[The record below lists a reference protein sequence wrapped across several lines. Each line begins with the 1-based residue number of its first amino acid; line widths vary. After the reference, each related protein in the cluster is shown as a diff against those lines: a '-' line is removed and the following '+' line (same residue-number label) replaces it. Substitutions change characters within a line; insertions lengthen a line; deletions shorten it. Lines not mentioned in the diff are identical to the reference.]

1 MPTTPTIKAGARC
14 GALCGLIVL
23 AGQLTQAQTAPPTT
37 SATSPTITLEAV
49 EVVDTKVDG
58 LINKGLL
65 QTGENAPLYHDV
77 IDRLEIEQLGV
88 SNVQELF
95 RLIPQTTSATSSLQ
109 TDVGNFGI
117 GPRISTTSLRGFS
130 SSQTVILINGRPLPR
145 STNGTAG
152 GPDLDR
158 IPVAAIERI
167 EVLPMSG
174 SAIYGAGAIGGAI
187 NIILRKDYAGQDVT
201 TYIGTSSDGGATE
214 YRFAFVEG
222 RNFRGGKTNL
232 TLTLNYQHR
241 DGLRAD
247 KRGFLDQ
254 VWNRYGPNTTAKNP
268 AGISA
273 WELFGIPAFSTG
285 RATIFVAASAPASDL
300 GIPGATGLR
309 WAVVPAGTA
318 PAATGAL
325 TPTSFAAG
333 ANQFTRGDLSGRT
346 LLYEPIDMLSLNA
359 QIEHVFVKDKLEGYA
374 EFTVSRSTKNF
385 TYPQIPSTVSLAA
398 TSALN
403 PFRTN
408 VTPGF
413 VGRAVSV
420 VLDPVDL
427 LDSESKANSDSA
439 RAVLGLKGK
448 ISEKWSWSID
458 GAADYSHNGTSA
470 NTRLNFFSTTFINPI
485 SYSLL
490 SDHVQFPVAPA
501 NIDNYFVYYRNT
513 GSHTTQFEGNARLTG
528 ELFSLPAGPFR
539 TSLTGKYRD
548 LDLALG
554 FIQYGPDALRTVVT
568 TANTLSNPNTA
579 PLDSTR
585 KSWQEAF
592 ELAAPLVSKRW
603 RPIPIESLDLNFSGS
618 YEKNTSGG
626 INQSS
631 GKPFSGNKKAS
642 ATYVTALRLQLTRD
656 VALRGS
662 YTTGFYPPDW
672 ADISDAIN
680 PSSVVPTATVVD
692 PKRGNTAQT
701 VPFTLY
707 NGGNPSLKPEHA
719 TSHSYG
725 LILTPRFAP
734 GLSLTIDYW
743 KTVKDDAILRF
754 AFPAAIARPDD
765 FAAYIVRAAPT
776 AADQALGW
784 AGVLTEVHTGPINIT
799 QLHTDGFDFR
809 GKYKFNVTSLGE
821 FSFTSNA
828 SFTNHFVTQQTPSQ
842 VPIETA
848 GAGGPIRWRGYAAL
862 TWLKDRQS
870 VTVTG
875 RYLGHY
881 SSATTAPT
889 AAFPTAVPWDGGR
902 IPAYL
907 HWDLQYSYTL
917 PYSTSEKN
925 WKSWLAGTKWTFG
938 AINVLNEAPAFVTNG
953 TGFYNPQ
960 DDPRQRFVYV
970 QIKKSF

>member
-1 MPTTPTIKAGARC
+1 MQTTPNVTAGVRV
-14 GALCGLIVL
+14 GALCGLFVIV
-23 AGQLTQAQTAPPTT
+23 APIVSAQPAPAAQP
-37 SATSPTITLEAV
+37 ATDQPVTLEKL
-49 EVVDTKVDG
+49 EVTETKVDG

-77 IDRLEIEQLGV
+77 MDRIEIEQLGV
-88 SNVQELF
+88 SNVQDLF
-95 RLIPQTTSATSSLQ
+95 RAIPQTTSATSSLQ

-117 GPRISTTSLRGFS
+117 GPRISTTSLRGFA

-145 STNGTAG
+145 TTNATGG

-167 EVLPMSG
+167 EVLPMAG

-187 NIILRKDYAGQDVT
+187 NIILRKDYAGHDLT
-201 TYIGTSSDGGATE
+201 TYVGTSTDGGAAE
-214 YRFAFVEG
+214 YRFSYVEG
-222 RNFRGGKTNL
+222 RNFKGGKTNL
-232 TLTLNYQHR
+232 TLTVNYQHR
-241 DGLRAD
+241 DPLRAD
-247 KRGFLDQ
+247 QRGFLDQ
-254 VWNRYGPNTTAKNP
+254 VWNRYGPNTAAKNP
-268 AGISA
+268 AGVSA
-273 WELFGIPAFSTG
+273 WELFGIPAFSTS
-285 RATIFVAASAPASDL
+285 RPTIFVSAAAPASDL

-318 PAATGAL
+318 PAATAAL
-325 TPTSFAAG
+325 TPASFTTG
-333 ANQFTRGDLSGRT
+333 ANQFTRGDLAGRS
-346 LLYEPIDMLSLNA
+346 LLYEPIDSVSLNA
-359 QIEHVFVKDKLEGYA
+359 QIEHVFIKGRLEGYG
-374 EFTVSRSTKNF
+374 EFTVMQSRKNF

-420 VLDPVDL
+420 VVDPVDIP
-427 LDSESKANSDSA
+427 DSDNRARNDSA
-439 RAVLGLKGK
+439 RAVIGLKGQ

-458 GAADYSHNGTSA
+458 GAADYSHNATSVD
-470 NTRLNFFSTTFINPI
+470 TRLNYFATTFINPI

-490 SDHVQFPVAPA
+490 SDHAQFPVAPA
-501 NIDNYFVYYRNT
+501 NIGSYFVFIRAT
-513 GSHTTQFEGNARLTG
+513 GSHSTQFEGNARLTG

-548 LDLALG
+548 LDLASG
-554 FIQYGPDALRTVVT
+554 FVQYGPDALRAVVT
-568 TANTLSNPNTA
+568 TAATVTSPSA
-579 PLDSTR
+579 SPLDSTR
-585 KSWQEAF
+585 QSSQGAF

-603 RPIPIESLDLNFSGS
+603 QPIPIESVDLNFSGS

-626 INQSS
+626 LNQSS
-631 GKPFSGNKKAS
+631 GKTFGGNNKAS
-642 ATYVTALRLQLTRD
+642 STYVTALKLQLTRD
-656 VALRGS
+656 VAFRGS

-672 ADISDAIN
+672 ADISDQIT
-680 PSSVVPTATVVD
+680 PQLVTPTAVD

-707 NGGNPSLKPEHA
+707 NGGNPTLKPEHA

-725 LILTPRFAP
+725 LLFTPRFVP
-734 GLSLTIDYW
+734 GLSLNIDYW
-743 KTVKDDAILRF
+743 KTVNDDAILRY
-754 AFPAAIARPDD
+754 AYTAALARPDD

-776 AADQALGW
+776 PAEQALGW
-784 AGVLTEVHTGPINIT
+784 AGVITEIHSGPINIT
-799 QLHTDGFDFR
+799 QLHTDGFDLR
-809 GKYKFNVTSLGE
+809 AKYHWNMEKIGQFTFN
-821 FSFTSNA
+821 SNA

-848 GAGGPIRWRGYAAL
+848 SAGGPIRWRGYGSL

-870 VTVTG
+870 VTLTG

-881 SSATTAPT
+881 STATTAPT
-889 AAFPTAVPWDGGR
+889 PAFPTAIPWDGGR

-907 HWDLQYSYTL
+907 HWDMQYSYTF
-917 PYSTSEKN
+917 PFSIPERS
-925 WKSWLAGTKWTFG
+925 WKSWVAGTKWTLG

-953 TGFYNPQ
+953 TSYYNMQ